1 MAGPPKHRQ
10 TAAELQAQL
19 EADPEWVAQK
29 EAREKAWRERHEQ
42 LKIAE
47 GPIVGDLS
55 RAGIGVDS
63 VWDLA
68 NIEGDYRPAIPIL
81 FSHISKKYPDRIKEG
96 LARSLAVPSARPLW
110 SELLHVYKETDA
122 HAEPGFKEGLSV
134 ALAALAE
141 HNELD
146 DIIDLLSGSQ
156 HGDSRLHLLRPL
168 FRSKTEKAFKALDQ
182 LASDPLYEKEI
193 RRRRRTAKR

>member
-1 MAGPPKHRQ
+1 MAGPPKSRQ

-19 EADPEWVAQK
+19 ESDPEWVAQK
-29 EAREKAWRERHEQ
+29 EARERVWRERHEQ

-47 GPIVGDLS
+47 RPIVDGLS
-55 RAGIGVDS
+55 RLGIGVDS
-63 VWDLA
+63 VWDLV
-68 NIEGDYRPAIPIL
+68 NIEGDYQSAIPIL
-81 FSHISKKYPDRIKEG
+81 FSHLLKSYPDRIKEG
-96 LARSLAVPSARPLW
+96 LARSLAVPSARHLW
-110 SELLHVYKETDA
+110 SELVPLYKETDA

-141 HNELD
+141 HKELD
-146 DIIDLLSGSQ
+146 DIIDLLSASQ

-168 FRSKTEKAFKALDQ
+168 FRSKTEKAFNALDQ
-182 LASDPLYEKEI
+182 LALDPFYEREI